1 MNEELL
7 KLAYQSLKRQFDN
20 ISKDSWIW
28 TDFFEDEKVGF
39 DYFKKQ
45 IEQDEDFAYLQDETY
60 YLDEDL
66 DELAKDY
73 STEFVKLQHKKGIT
87 ECGILYPDVVSWSV
101 ELADAL
107 IKKLKVE

>member
-39 DYFKKQ
+39 DYFKN
-45 IEQDEDFAYLQDETY
+45 
-60 YLDEDL
+60 
-66 DELAKDY
+66 
-73 STEFVKLQHKKGIT
+73 KLNKMKILPACKTRHIT
-87 ECGILYPDVVSWSV
+87 WTRI
-101 ELADAL
+101 
-107 IKKLKVE
+107 

>member
-39 DYFKKQ
+39 DYFKH
-45 IEQDEDFAYLQDETY
+45 IGCCENPGDYLKISDPLSRTNSH
-60 YLDEDL
+60 
-66 DELAKDY
+66 KN
-73 STEFVKLQHKKGIT
+73 VKLRF
-87 ECGILYPDVVSWSV
+87 P
-101 ELADAL
+101 
-107 IKKLKVE
+107 

>member
-45 IEQDEDFAYLQDETY
+45 IEQDEDFACLQIFRPSSPE
-60 YLDEDL
+60 
-66 DELAKDY
+66 
-73 STEFVKLQHKKGIT
+73 SHISRMIRSG
-87 ECGILYPDVVSWSV
+87 
-101 ELADAL
+101 
-107 IKKLKVE
+107 